1 MLGLLQQ
8 AAGAELTVQ
17 QPEVLRLRF
26 EELDKFGVDGQ
37 SGVQAFSQLAVR
49 AVTFSGEH

>member
-8 AAGAELTVQ
+8 ASGAKLAVQ

-26 EELDKFGVDGQ
+26 EELDKFGVDGR
-37 SGVQAFSQLAVR
+37 SGVEAFN
-49 AVTFSGEH
+49 